1 MNFFKIG
8 FSLAVGWSCGKAVSA
23 FAEGVLQGLV
33 EDTQWYQEVT
43 TKMEKPKTVESCS
56 DESNVVKNRIGFM

>member
-23 FAEGVLQGLV
+23 FAVGVLEGLV
-33 EDTQWYQEVT
+33 EDTQWYQKTITEM
-43 TKMEKPKTVESCS
+43 KKPKTVEVNSGKS
-56 DESNVVKNRIGFM
+56 DAVKNRIGFV